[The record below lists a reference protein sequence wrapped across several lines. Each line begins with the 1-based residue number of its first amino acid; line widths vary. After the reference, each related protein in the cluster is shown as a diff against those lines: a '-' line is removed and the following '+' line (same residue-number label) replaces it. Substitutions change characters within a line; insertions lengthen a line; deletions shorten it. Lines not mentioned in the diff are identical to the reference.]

1 MTPIMSMLKL
11 PTLGIISGASRG
23 IGRAIAIELAK
34 KVDPAST
41 FYLTARSM
49 ESLEETAHVIKR
61 DVDKKLDIRCVS
73 IDMSDERS
81 VSGFNKSIFSNV
93 GDISRFS
100 HAVLVH
106 NAGSIGIIDKKARE
120 LHDIS
125 AIQNYFFFNM
135 TAPITLTSAFLQ
147 HLANNHSKLR
157 KTVVQITSLSVT
169 APQKSMH
176 LYCTGKAG
184 REIFFRVMALEEPD
198 VKILSYDPGL
208 VNTDLYTGLQ
218 SSTDTEMRMLA
229 KNLSGQPFFLSP
241 QQSAET
247 LCNVLEEDKYESG
260 SIVRAYEVMN
270 IDVGA

>member
-1 MTPIMSMLKL
+1 MLKL

-34 KVDPAST
+34 KVGPAST

-270 IDVGA
+270 IDVGAFLNQG